1 MEFVIA
7 PVCAPLK
14 LIGKAYFCS
23 GLARLGLKNVLFKF
37 SCAGTCTVSCMR
49 TAKSSHEPLESRR
62 GFGMQLVRLRTLVF
76 ALGSLCLPANFT

>member
-23 GLARLGLKNVLFKF
+23 GLARLGLKNVLFK
-37 SCAGTCTVSCMR
+37 CTVSCMR
-49 TAKSSHEPLESRR
+49 TAESSHEPLESRR
-62 GFGMQLVRLRTLVF
+62 AFGTQLVRLRTLVF